1 MDSSRLRS
9 AAIAAGALAA
19 AGVIAYAVFPRQ
31 PPLPAATPDAA
42 ARPAASPGS
51 PAPAG
56 TGVVRLSTA
65 ERQAL
70 GLETSAAQS
79 SSRPQQIRMPATTAL
94 DPDALAHVHPRF
106 AGEATRV
113 EATLGRRVNKGDTLA
128 VLWSKDL
135 GEKKSELIDARS
147 QLRLNK
153 DVLDRS
159 KAVYESGALP
169 ERSYRQA
176 VRDYEASKIAA
187 DRAYHTLLS
196 WRLTRDEID
205 RIESEPDADWPKVV
219 VEAPIAGT
227 VVEKNVV
234 PGEMVDPS
242 TNLFVLADLSRLAI
256 WAYASED
263 DLLRLH
269 VGDPWTVTL
278 TARPGPV
285 LHGQITVVGAV
296 VDPTQHTATVQGTVP
311 NPGEALRAGMFATAV
326 VSLPPD
332 PDQVAVPTTAL
343 VDSAE
348 RTVVYVQSPQHPD
361 EFQRREVQV
370 KERLP
375 AESILT
381 AGVHPGDEVVSRG
394 ALELDQKAR
403 AEP

>member
-1 MDSSRLRS
+1 MNVPRLRS
-9 AAIAAGALAA
+9 AAIALAALAA
-19 AGVIAYAVFPRQ
+19 AGVIAYAVFPRR
-31 PPLPAATPDAA
+31 PPLSGAAAPGPA
-42 ARPAASPGS
+42 ARPGS
-51 PAPAG
+51 PSPAADA
-56 TGVVRLSTA
+56 VRLSPD
-65 ERQAL
+65 EQRAL
-70 GLETSAAQS
+70 GLETTAAQS
-79 SSRPQQIRMPATTAL
+79 SSRPQQIRMAATTAL

-106 AGEATRV
+106 GGEATRV
-113 EATLGRRVNKGDTLA
+113 EASLGRQVKKGDTLA

-147 QLRLNK
+147 LLRLNK

-159 KAVYESGALP
+159 KALYENGALP

-176 VRDYEASKIAA
+176 VRDYEAGKIAA

-196 WRLTRDEID
+196 WRLTRDEIE
-205 RIESEPDADWPKVV
+205 RIEHEPDADWPRVV

-234 PGEMVDPS
+234 AGEMVDPS
-242 TNLFVLADLSRLAI
+242 MNLFVIADLSRLAI
-256 WAYASED
+256 WAYAYED

-269 VGDPWTVTL
+269 VGDPWAVTL
-278 TARPGPV
+278 TARPGQV
-285 LHGQITVVGAV
+285 LHGTITVVGAV

-332 PDQVAVPTTAL
+332 PDQVVVPTTAL
-343 VDSAE
+343 VDAGE
-348 RTVVYVQSPQHPD
+348 RTVVYVQSPEHPD
-361 EFQRREVQV
+361 EFRRREVRV

-375 AESILT
+375 AETLLT
-381 AGVHPGDEVVSRG
+381 GGVRPGEEVVSRG

-403 AEP
+403 AEQ